1 MKAKVLNKKIII
13 ELLLILIIVGFKI
26 CNSQPII
33 IKVIKVVR
41 YQMVLGEERQV
52 ITTPLSLA

>member
-26 CNSQPII
+26 CNSQPIL
-33 IKVIKVVR
+33 IKVVR